1 MRREYA
7 AVAGRQTVIACVGK
21 SLRYCS
27 ACTASESPRLP
38 VSRPRHSTLPKTM
51 KLRRIHTI
59 HRAAASP
66 KRFPPL
72 LFVHGGYATAACWD
86 AYFLPWFSNRGFD
99 CHALDLAGH
108 GSSEGREQLDSFGL
122 DDYAEDLAQVAAG
135 LDRPPILIGHSMG
148 TVVVE
153 RFLEHNQAVA
163 AVLMAPVPPTGILG
177 ATMKIAFTEPAFF
190 DQQAR
195 ATRGEYTAE
204 TMQTIRD
211 VYYSAETST
220 ADLLRFAP
228 LFQVESRRALLD
240 LSLLAMR
247 IGRPRPKLPVLVV
260 GGNADAVFSPAVL
273 GFTAAR
279 WQAEVAVIPAAGHT
293 LMLDA
298 HWQAAAERIAGWI
311 ERQP

>member
-1 MRREYA
+1 
-7 AVAGRQTVIACVGK
+7 
-21 SLRYCS
+21 
-27 ACTASESPRLP
+27 
-38 VSRPRHSTLPKTM
+38 M

-86 AYFLPWFSNRGFD
+86 AYFLPWFSDRGFD

-108 GSSEGREQLDSFGL
+108 GSSEGRERLDSFGL

-211 VYYSAETST
+211 VYYSAETT
-220 ADLLRFAP
+220 TEDLRRFAP
-228 LFQVESRRALLD
+228 LFQGESRRALLD

-247 IGRPRPKLPVLVV
+247 IGRPGPTLPVLVV
-260 GGNADAVFSPAVL
+260 GGNADAVFSPALL

-298 HWQAAAERIAGWI
+298 HWQTAAERIAGWI
-311 ERQP
+311 EQQP